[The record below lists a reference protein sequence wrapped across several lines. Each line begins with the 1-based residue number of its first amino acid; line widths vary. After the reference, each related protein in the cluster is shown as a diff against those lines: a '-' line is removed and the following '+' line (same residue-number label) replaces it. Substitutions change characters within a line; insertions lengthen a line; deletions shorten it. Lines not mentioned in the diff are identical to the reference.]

1 MPKSFRV
8 KLAVYFLLLAVL
20 PLAAAYW
27 GFSAVTKG
35 AAEHRVDARLGAE
48 LRAVVTAYRRELDR
62 ADARARIVAR
72 RPATA
77 QALVRAPH
85 RQLEI
90 GPPATLVARRAVR
103 VRAGSQLV
111 GTVVALVPLDQAL
124 LNRLRSESGIVRSD
138 RLLFVHHQA
147 ANGGSSNGALHAIAA
162 SVSGARYRALA
173 SGPLP
178 GQPQLE
184 LALLAPSAAIGRE
197 AAQTQRQLLWVLLGA
212 LLVLAAIAAA
222 EGRSLLRSLGE
233 LAGAAQAIGE
243 GELDRRVPVR
253 GRDEFAQLARAFNR
267 MAAQLRHRLHELE
280 VQRGRLRNSLT
291 RTGELLAGT
300 HDVGQLLPVIASA
313 AVETAGAQGAILIG
327 EDGSITELGE
337 LEGPGERVELSIAS
351 GEARFG
357 ILILRAREVGEDEL
371 AATRALVG
379 QAAVALENAR
389 LHETLEVQAISDGLT
404 GLANR
409 RRGEE
414 FLATEIARSQ
424 RYATPLSVVL
434 ADIDGFKAANDG
446 HGHGFGDLVLQ
457 QFASTLGETLRDV
470 DLAGRWGGEE
480 FLIVLPGT
488 ELAGA
493 IDAAER
499 IRAAFAAHGFK
510 TSAQA
515 ETSITASFGVAEFQP
530 GLSAEALVARADEA
544 LYGAKR
550 NGKNRVEAAAGEPL
564 VRR

>member
-1 MPKSFRV
+1 
-8 KLAVYFLLLAVL
+8 
-20 PLAAAYW
+20 
-27 GFSAVTKG
+27 
-35 AAEHRVDARLGAE
+35 
-48 LRAVVTAYRRELDR
+48 
-62 ADARARIVAR
+62 
-72 RPATA
+72 
-77 QALVRAPH
+77 
-85 RQLEI
+85 
-90 GPPATLVARRAVR
+90 
-103 VRAGSQLV
+103 
-111 GTVVALVPLDQAL
+111 
-124 LNRLRSESGIVRSD
+124 
-138 RLLFVHHQA
+138 
-147 ANGGSSNGALHAIAA
+147 
-162 SVSGARYRALA
+162 
-173 SGPLP
+173 
-178 GQPQLE
+178 
-184 LALLAPSAAIGRE
+184 
-197 AAQTQRQLLWVLLGA
+197 
-212 LLVLAAIAAA
+212 
-222 EGRSLLRSLGE
+222 
-233 LAGAAQAIGE
+233 
-243 GELDRRVPVR
+243 VPVR

-313 AVETAGAQGAILIG
+313 ALETAGAQGAILIG

-446 HGHGFGDLVLQ
+446 RGHGFGDLVLQ